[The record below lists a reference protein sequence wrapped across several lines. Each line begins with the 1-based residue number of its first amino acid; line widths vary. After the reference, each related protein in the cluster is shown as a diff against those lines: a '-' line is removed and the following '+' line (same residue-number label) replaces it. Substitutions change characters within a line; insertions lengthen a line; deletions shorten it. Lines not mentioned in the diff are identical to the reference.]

1 MPLEIWHMRN
11 YSKDDANNTPFS
23 LTLQRELLETLSTQ
37 PEKEETDYCTCRSSS
52 CLNTL
57 ERIRSHPLTEMV
69 DSDNRTDVSKAP
81 YSSRS
86 CAGKP
91 LKFCVVQ
98 ESRLFFTWGGATHVR
113 GQTLTITLKW
123 NDGNELYASLPDF
136 SVHRFHPRRIIH
148 SKIFTTFKIINIEE
162 GAVRTVHNPSTT

>member
-1 MPLEIWHMRN
+1 MP
-11 YSKDDANNTPFS
+11 
-23 LTLQRELLETLSTQ
+23 STQ
-37 PEKEETDYCTCRSSS
+37 PEEEETDYCTGQSTS
-52 CLNTL
+52 CVNTL
-57 ERIRSHPLTEMV
+57 DRIRSHPLTEMS

-98 ESRLFFTWGGATHVR
+98 ESGLFFTWGGATHVR
-113 GQTLTITLKW
+113 GQKLTITLKW

-136 SVHRFHPRRIIH
+136 IVHRLHPKRIIH

-162 GAVRTVHNPSTT
+162 GAVRSTQSFNYIIGDKIIACSPSAPVEKLITYPNPLVFPVA